1 MLSMFQSRPRISLR
15 ICSCSVACASVLCAM
30 PSAFLFLLCVVF
42 TVSNQLQSL
51 NVLSSFVMFQPCSS
65 LFVFCLYADL
75 NVASS
80 SMCVVCGNSFVF
92 LISSMSSA
100 DSL

>member
-1 MLSMFQSRPRISLR
+1 MSQSLPSISLS
-15 ICSCSVACASVLCAM
+15 ICSCSVACASVLCAI
-30 PSAFLFLLCVVF
+30 PSAFLFLLCIVL

-51 NVLSSFVMFQPCSS
+51 NVLSSFVMFLLCSS

-80 SMCVVCGNSFVF
+80 SKCVRCGSSCVLLMLSSSF
-92 LISSMSSA
+92 A